1 MGNNHKYDNRIIF
14 HPDGVQMKFLKEAA
28 DFAGCDVEMVL
39 KVIVTSWLCQ
49 YQLLKPEKDRKNPDS

>member
-1 MGNNHKYDNRIIF
+1 
-14 HPDGVQMKFLKEAA
+14 MKFLKEAA
-28 DFAGCDVEMVL
+28 EFAGCNVEMVL